1 MLVELLAVT
10 LFLWGNDAYSI
21 SATTPEFKWE
31 NYKTI
36 AHALGGI
43 GDKTYLNSKESFL
56 AGYQMGCRLFE
67 VDLVKTSDNVWV
79 CRHSWYQSLGQWEGD
94 EKKVLSS
101 EEFLSRPIYGKYTP
115 ITFEDLLVLLS
126 DYPDAFVMLDSKQYS
141 LRNYQKTVEDYADY
155 IELAEAAGVPDVM
168 RQVIPEIYNQAMFA
182 GTALLYDFPGYIYSL
197 CVKKD
202 ISIKM
207 PNGVPSGVADS
218 FSSLL
223 PTGIIITIC
232 AIIYAICHFIFNTT
246 FAELIYSVIQIPL
259 QGITDSF
266 FGVIIMT
273 VVMSLLW
280 WTGVHGGSICG
291 GILSPILQANMA
303 ANQKII
309 DSGLPLTIQNGGHI
323 FTQQFWDNF
332 LCMSGAGI
340 VIGLVIYITFFA
352 KSKSLRSLGKLSIV
366 PNIFNINEPI
376 IFGTPIVLNIYL
388 LIPFVLVPL
397 IIGISSYLLMYMGIL
412 PLFSGVMVPWTTPPI
427 ISGLL
432 IGGWR
437 VALWQFV
444 MIVVSFVIYLPFIK
458 KIDTLELNKE
468 NQK

>member
-1 MLVELLAVT
+1 MNKFINETLVIYISKFTNTKVIKALKDGMMFSLPFLMIGS
-10 LFLWGNDAYSI
+10 LFLLIANLPIESVSKVI
-21 SATTPEFKWE
+21 SES
-31 NYKTI
+31 
-36 AHALGGI
+36 GI
-43 GDKTYLNSKESFL
+43 GDVCSQVYSSTFSLMAFFTVIGITYSYLKNDQVITAINGALTGL
-56 AGYQMGCRLFE
+56 AAFIL
-67 VDLVKTSDNVWV
+67 LTPS
-79 CRHSWYQSLGQWEGD
+79 S
-94 EKKVLSS
+94 KVLDSGES
-101 EEFLSRPIYGKYTP
+101 VTGIISKDWTAGQGMICAILIGFL
-115 ITFEDLLVLLS
+115 V
-126 DYPDAFVMLDSKQYS
+126 
-141 LRNYQKTVEDYADY
+141 
-155 IELAEAAGVPDVM
+155 
-168 RQVIPEIYNQAMFA
+168 
-182 GTALLYDFPGYIYSL
+182 GYIYSL

-207 PNGVPSGVADS
+207 PDGVPSGVADS

-259 QGITDSF
+259 QG
-266 FGVIIMT
+266 
-273 VVMSLLW
+273 
-280 WTGVHGGSICG
+280 
-291 GILSPILQANMA
+291 NMA

-458 KIDTLELNKE
+458 KIDTNI
-468 NQK
+468 

>member
-1 MLVELLAVT
+1 MNKFINETLVIYISKFTNTKVIKALKDGMMFSLPFLMIGS
-10 LFLWGNDAYSI
+10 LFLLIANLPIESVSKVI
-21 SATTPEFKWE
+21 SES
-31 NYKTI
+31 
-36 AHALGGI
+36 GI
-43 GDKTYLNSKESFL
+43 GDVCSQVYSSTFSLMAFFTVIGIISKDWTAGQGMICAILIGFL
-56 AGYQMGCRLFE
+56 
-67 VDLVKTSDNVWV
+67 V
-79 CRHSWYQSLGQWEGD
+79 
-94 EKKVLSS
+94 
-101 EEFLSRPIYGKYTP
+101 
-115 ITFEDLLVLLS
+115 
-126 DYPDAFVMLDSKQYS
+126 
-141 LRNYQKTVEDYADY
+141 
-155 IELAEAAGVPDVM
+155 
-168 RQVIPEIYNQAMFA
+168 
-182 GTALLYDFPGYIYSL
+182 GYIYSL

-207 PNGVPSGVADS
+207 PDGVPSGVADS

>member
-1 MLVELLAVT
+1 M
-10 LFLWGNDAYSI
+10 
-21 SATTPEFKWE
+21 
-31 NYKTI
+31 
-36 AHALGGI
+36 
-43 GDKTYLNSKESFL
+43 
-56 AGYQMGCRLFE
+56 
-67 VDLVKTSDNVWV
+67 
-79 CRHSWYQSLGQWEGD
+79 
-94 EKKVLSS
+94 
-101 EEFLSRPIYGKYTP
+101 
-115 ITFEDLLVLLS
+115 
-126 DYPDAFVMLDSKQYS
+126 PD
-141 LRNYQKTVEDYADY
+141 
-155 IELAEAAGVPDVM
+155 
-168 RQVIPEIYNQAMFA
+168 
-182 GTALLYDFPGYIYSL
+182 
-197 CVKKD
+197 
-202 ISIKM
+202 
-207 PNGVPSGVADS
+207 GVPSGVADS

-303 ANQKII
+303 ANQNYRFRVASYNSKWWTYFYT
-309 DSGLPLTIQNGGHI
+309 TILG
-323 FTQQFWDNF
+323 QFLMYVWCWNCDWVSD
-332 LCMSGAGI
+332 LY
-340 VIGLVIYITFFA
+340 YIFA

-412 PLFSGVMVPWTTPPI
+412 PLFSGAMVPRTTPPI

-437 VALWQFV
+437 VALWQFNDDCC
-444 MIVVSFVIYLPFIK
+444 IFLLFIYHLLK
-458 KIDTLELNKE
+458 K
-468 NQK
+468 